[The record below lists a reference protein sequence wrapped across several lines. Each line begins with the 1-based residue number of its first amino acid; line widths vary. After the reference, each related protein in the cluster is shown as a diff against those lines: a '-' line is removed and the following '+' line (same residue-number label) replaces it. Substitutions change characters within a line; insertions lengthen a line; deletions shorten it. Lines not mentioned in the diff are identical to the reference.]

1 MYALFNFPILNNAPL
16 NDKILQ
22 KGEECEM
29 LIQCPECGKEI
40 SDKADAC
47 PNCGCPSSQ
56 WKQEPVEERKVKAR
70 QCSRCQKVFSPKLG
84 ACPEC
89 GYGWFAEIDVPESE
103 AGFPVGPDGTP
114 VPPPQSQE
122 VKSKGGLTFWGVV
135 GAIIVAV
142 LILQFG

>member
-1 MYALFNFPILNNAPL
+1 
-16 NDKILQ
+16 
-22 KGEECEM
+22 M

-70 QCSRCQKVFSPKLG
+70 QCSRCQQVFSPKLG

-122 VKSKGGLTFWGVV
+122 KKNSKGGLTFWGVV

>member
-1 MYALFNFPILNNAPL
+1 
-16 NDKILQ
+16 
-22 KGEECEM
+22 M

-89 GYGWFAEIDVPESE
+89 GYAWFNEIEVPESE
-103 AGFPVGPDGTP
+103 AGFPVLPDGTP
-114 VPPPQSQE
+114 APPPQSQE
-122 VKSKGGLTFWGVV
+122 KKSKGGLTFWGVV

>member
-1 MYALFNFPILNNAPL
+1 
-16 NDKILQ
+16 
-22 KGEECEM
+22 M

-89 GYGWFAEIDVPESE
+89 GYGWFTEIEVPESE
-103 AGFPVGPDGTP
+103 AGFPVLPDGTP
-114 VPPPQSQE
+114 APPPQSQE
-122 VKSKGGLTFWGVV
+122 KKSKGGLTFWGVV

>member
-1 MYALFNFPILNNAPL
+1 
-16 NDKILQ
+16 
-22 KGEECEM
+22 M

-40 SDKADAC
+40 SDKSDAC

-122 VKSKGGLTFWGVV
+122 KKNSKGGLTFWGVV

>member
-1 MYALFNFPILNNAPL
+1 
-16 NDKILQ
+16 
-22 KGEECEM
+22 M

-89 GYGWFAEIDVPESE
+89 GYGWYNEIDVPESE
-103 AGFPVGPDGTP
+103 AGFPVGPDGSP
-114 VPPPQSQE
+114 APPPQSQE
-122 VKSKGGLTFWGVV
+122 KKNSKGGLTFWGVV

>member
-1 MYALFNFPILNNAPL
+1 
-16 NDKILQ
+16 
-22 KGEECEM
+22 M

-122 VKSKGGLTFWGVV
+122 KKNSKGGLTFWGVV

>member
-1 MYALFNFPILNNAPL
+1 
-16 NDKILQ
+16 
-22 KGEECEM
+22 M

-40 SDKADAC
+40 SDKAEAC

-89 GYGWFAEIDVPESE
+89 GYGWFAEIEVPESE

-114 VPPPQSQE
+114 APPPQSQE
-122 VKSKGGLTFWGVV
+122 KNSKGGLTFWGVV

>member
-1 MYALFNFPILNNAPL
+1 
-16 NDKILQ
+16 
-22 KGEECEM
+22 M

-89 GYGWFAEIDVPESE
+89 GYGWSAEIDVPESE

-122 VKSKGGLTFWGVV
+122 KKNSKGGLTFWGVV